1 MPEIN
6 YSFGEESRTA
16 VAGKKH
22 HTPNFGRK
30 NFGKT
35 VQTEAKAAIES
46 RLANP
51 HEAGNFKQAM
61 AYADKGQT
69 QKGLTED
76 AYTFADVIDIINPL
90 QHIPVLNYAY
100 RGITGDE
107 IKPMSQIIGGAIFGG
122 PAGAVSGT
130 VNAVIKHETG
140 KDIAGN
146 AFALLRTEPGKRN
159 APALPRATDHPES
172 RLNAVA
178 KRSSAQPQDLP
189 GTALSFANLA
199 ETGKAY
205 EKVKMAD
212 GRTAGHMV
220 VEKRQNF
227 NAAPSH
233 IDKLSPE
240 YLPPREAITRVNLS
254 PMPQRYKN

>member
-1 MPEIN
+1 MSDVHYN
-6 YSFGEESRTA
+6 FGETSRTA
-16 VAGKKH
+16 VPGKH
-22 HTPNFGRK
+22 NHAHNFGRK

-35 VQTEAKAAIES
+35 VQTEAKAAIEN
-46 RLANP
+46 RLENP

-61 AYADKGQT
+61 AYADKGQN
-69 QKGLTED
+69 QKALPDD
-76 AYTFADVIDIINPL
+76 AYTFADIIDIINPL
-90 QHIPVLNYAY
+90 HHIPILNYAY

-130 VNAVIKHETG
+130 VNAVVKHETG

-146 AFALLRTEPGKRN
+146 AFALLRTEPGRGASSIPK
-159 APALPRATDHPES
+159 ATDHPEN

-178 KRSSAQPQDLP
+178 QRSSSHSQDLP
-189 GTALSFANLA
+189 GTALSFANLS

-205 EKVKMAD
+205 EKIKIAD

-227 NAAPSH
+227 NSAPSGA
-233 IDKLSPE
+233 DKLPPD